1 MKVNKEKI
9 IEILKRLSGDD
20 IADDVVEA
28 IEFLN
33 DNMDEEISRLTDENA
48 KLKKDLED
56 TNRYWRDKYV
66 SRFLEKDSDVYT
78 DEEDVDEEEI
88 KEIRIEDVL
97 KEEE

>member
-9 IEILKRLSGDD
+9 IEILKRLSGDN
-20 IADDVVEA
+20 IANDVVEA

-33 DNMDEEISRLTDENA
+33 DNMNEEISRLTDENA

-66 SRFLEKDSDVYT
+66 SRFLEKDIDKDIDV
-78 DEEDVDEEEI
+78 EDEEEEV
-88 KEIRIEDVL
+88 KEIKIEDVL
-97 KEEE
+97 KEED

>member
-1 MKVNKEKI
+1 MKVSKEKI

-33 DNMDEEISRLTDENA
+33 DNMNEEISRLTDENA

-56 TNRYWRDKYV
+56 TKRYWRDKYV
-66 SRFLEKDSDVYT
+66 SRFLEKDIDKDIDV
-78 DEEDVDEEEI
+78 EDEEEEV
-88 KEIRIEDVL
+88 KEIKIEDVL
-97 KEEE
+97 KEED

>member
-9 IEILKRLSGDD
+9 IEILKRLSGDN

-33 DNMDEEISRLTDENA
+33 DNMNEEISRLTDENA

-66 SRFLEKDSDVYT
+66 SRFLEKDIDKDIDV
-78 DEEDVDEEEI
+78 EDEEEEV
-88 KEIRIEDVL
+88 KEIKIEDVL
-97 KEEE
+97 KEED